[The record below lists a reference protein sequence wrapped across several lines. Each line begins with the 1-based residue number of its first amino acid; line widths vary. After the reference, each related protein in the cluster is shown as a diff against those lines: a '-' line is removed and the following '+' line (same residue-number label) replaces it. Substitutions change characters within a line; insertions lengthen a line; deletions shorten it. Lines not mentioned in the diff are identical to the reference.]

1 MAHLY
6 CTLLVIGG
14 YLLGSASSAIL
25 ITRLWTGKDIRALG
39 NRNAGG
45 ANVARSVGL
54 APAAIVVFFDISKGA
69 LPIMIAH
76 LLGLTEA
83 CGIGGAVAAVLGHS
97 YPLYF
102 RFRGGQGLTVS
113 LGALLA
119 LTPFETL
126 LILPV
131 LGMLYL
137 VITGSAV
144 VSAATALLLLVGLN
158 LWRGYPLIIVLS
170 PLIFLGTMGLCIIPR
185 AFSDWR
191 ERANKRSVVAQWLS
205 PKMQR
210 LEKPGIAVIT
220 DSVASLPAE
229 WSTRE
234 GIHIIPM
241 TLILPD
247 GVYRDGVEVEPRQYY
262 QRLREEHFL
271 PKTSAPSP
279 GEFLSIYQQ
288 LAQTHR
294 IGIVITPPKELT
306 RTWESAYLATQMD
319 SNPLQVEVVDSRTAG
334 PAQGFIAV
342 AAARAASSGADMT
355 AVLES
360 IRMTQK
366 DVGFVGVLDTVK
378 YLVEGGRG
386 AELHQWL
393 DSALRVY
400 PILYIHEGRIN
411 LVGAARTKSKAV
423 ERMLHWL
430 KDKLPAESLSL
441 AIVHTDAFQEAE
453 DLKEKL
459 MSHFRPDEHFV
470 AELTPVIGAHAG
482 PGLVGVAWW
491 IHPPPMQQEE
501 NLKP

>member
-6 CTLLVIGG
+6 CTLLAIGG

-54 APAAIVVFFDISKGA
+54 APAAIVVLFDISKGA

-83 CGIGGAVAAVLGHS
+83 CGISGAVAAVLGHS

-137 VITGSAV
+137 VVTGSAV
-144 VSAATALLLLVGLN
+144 ISAATALIFLVGLN

-170 PLIFLGTMGLCIIPR
+170 PLIFLGTMGLCTLPHAI
-185 AFSDWR
+185 SEWR
-191 ERANKRSVVAQWLS
+191 QHPDNRSVVIQWLS
-205 PKMQR
+205 PKMQTS
-210 LEKPGIAVIT
+210 EKPGVAVIT
-220 DSVASLPAE
+220 DSVASLPTE
-229 WSTRE
+229 WAKRE
-234 GIHIIPM
+234 GIHLIPM

-247 GVYRDGVEVEPRQYY
+247 GVYRNGVEVEPRQYY
-262 QRLREEHFL
+262 QHLREEHLL

-279 GEFLSIYQQ
+279 GEFLTVYQQ
-288 LAQTHR
+288 LAKTYHF
-294 IGIVITPPKELT
+294 GVVITPPKELT
-306 RTWESAYLATQMD
+306 RTWESACLATQMD

-342 AAARAASSGADMT
+342 AAARASKSGADMT

-360 IRMTQK
+360 IRITQK
-366 DVGFVGVLDTVK
+366 DVGFVGILDTVK

-411 LVGAARTKSKAV
+411 LIGAARTKSKAV
-423 ERMLHWL
+423 DRLLHWL
-430 KDKLPAESLSL
+430 KDKLPVEGLSL

-459 MSHFRPDEHFV
+459 LSHFHPDEHFV